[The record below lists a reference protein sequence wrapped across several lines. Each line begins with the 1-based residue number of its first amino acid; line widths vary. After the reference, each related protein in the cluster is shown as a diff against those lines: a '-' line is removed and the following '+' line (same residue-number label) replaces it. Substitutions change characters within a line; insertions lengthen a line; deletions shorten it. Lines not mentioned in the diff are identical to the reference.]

1 MTRYTVAWWAS
12 ARDELAELW
21 IQGPDRGLI
30 ASAADEIDR
39 ELRVH
44 ADVLAE
50 RSSEE
55 PYFINVAMLRAYF
68 RISQM
73 DRLVEV
79 IKVVR
84 TQ

>member
-1 MTRYTVAWWAS
+1 MTRYTVTWWTS
-12 ARDELAELW
+12 ARDELAQLW
-21 IQGPDRGLI
+21 LDGPDRGLI
-30 ASAADEIDR
+30 AAAADDIDR

-44 ADVLAE
+44 ADLLAE

-68 RISQM
+68 RISPM

-84 TQ
+84 I